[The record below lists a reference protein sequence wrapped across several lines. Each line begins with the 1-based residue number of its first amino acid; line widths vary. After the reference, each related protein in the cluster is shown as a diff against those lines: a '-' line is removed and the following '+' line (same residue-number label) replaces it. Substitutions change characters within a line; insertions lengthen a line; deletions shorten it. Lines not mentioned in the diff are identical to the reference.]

1 MASKYQKL
9 SPLEHILT
17 RPDTYVGS
25 LEKEY
30 SLEWVLNEE
39 KTAMIQRKI
48 QNVSGL
54 TKIFDEILVNAID
67 QSTQDKTLE
76 NIKVIIDKEKGEIS
90 VINDGKG
97 IPILIHE
104 KEEMYVPEMIFGELL
119 TSSNYD
125 DSEDRTVGG
134 RNGYGAKLANIFS
147 THFELEVHDVET
159 QKMFVMNWSNNMR
172 EKTKAKVTKKKCEHG
187 LVKITFT
194 PDLEKFN
201 LTELSDDIISLFER
215 RVYDACANTN
225 EIVNVFYNG

>member
-25 LEKEY
+25 LEKES
-30 SLEWVLNEE
+30 SLEWVLNED
-39 KTAMIQRKI
+39 KSAMVQKQI

-54 TKIFDEILVNAID
+54 NKIFDEILVNAID

-76 NIKVIIDKEKGEIS
+76 NIKVTINKEKGEIC
-90 VINDGKG
+90 VTNDGKG

-104 KEEMYVPEMIFGELL
+104 KEKMYVPEMIFGELL

-147 THFELEVHDVET
+147 TKFMLPAMGSIIKQAT
-159 QKMFVMNWSNNMR
+159 SSPCSLKAASSASTSL
-172 EKTKAKVTKKKCEHG
+172 KGSTKVCCTTSGGTPALVG
-187 LVKITFT
+187 LPNVAR
-194 PDLEKFN
+194 PEPA
-201 LTELSDDIISLFER
+201 LTNRAS
-215 RVYDACANTN
+215 AWPW
-225 EIVNVFYNG
+225 